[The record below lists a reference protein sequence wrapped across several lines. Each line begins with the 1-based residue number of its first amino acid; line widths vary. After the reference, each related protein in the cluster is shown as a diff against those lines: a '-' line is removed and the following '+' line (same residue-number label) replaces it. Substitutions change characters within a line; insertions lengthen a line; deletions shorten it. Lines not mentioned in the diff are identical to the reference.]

1 MLSAHIICFSE
12 EGSCILIGVK
22 LKLNVLMAP
31 LFHASLS
38 IFRASNHRRWFPCID
53 WPQGK
58 LVKLQAQCGQ
68 ILFEIEVK
76 TGDFNSGQKLKIQ
89 NFAINNEFFF
99 RVWNFWKIGDPAF
112 CKRQGEKNRLIV
124 IQKEN
129 SPGCLFSFWITTTL
143 DFCTLFFLKK
153 PGARFFFRVTNQP
166 WFSKQE

>member
-89 NFAINNEFFF
+89 NFAINN
-99 RVWNFWKIGDPAF
+99 D
-112 CKRQGEKNRLIV
+112 
-124 IQKEN
+124 
-129 SPGCLFSFWITTTL
+129 
-143 DFCTLFFLKK
+143 FFLGSGTFEKSGTLLFAKK
-153 PGARFFFRVTNQP
+153 QGHCYSKRGETRLPNLFLNINDLGVLHPVFWYKIFAGVMPLNYMVLWEARQILF
-166 WFSKQE
+166 